1 MRYVIGAILAALSIL
16 IPILMSE
23 GMMAALSGGLGII
36 LMIFA
41 LVCFVPALSDG
52 FITISERFFAAVF
65 GNIGMLAVKNMRGNK
80 STYDNVILLTIGLAS
95 MLTISTMG
103 AGMQNDLLEYFNTRS
118 YDLESMWTQ
127 SRPKRRFKESF
138 QIEGIEDT
146 MIYQNSY
153 SAFTYQ
159 AMKSHF

>member
-1 MRYVIGAILAALSIL
+1 M
-16 IPILMSE
+16 
-23 GMMAALSGGLGII
+23 
-36 LMIFA
+36 
-41 LVCFVPALSDG
+41 
-52 FITISERFFAAVF
+52 F

-118 YDLESMWTQ
+118 YDLEVYVDS
-127 SRPKRRFKESF
+127 ESS
-138 QIEGIEDT
+138 QTTVQRILSIEGIEDT

-159 AMKSHF
+159 GDEKPF